1 MGSHHP
7 REPPS
12 TRFSPLNETAA
23 RIPLRGTAG
32 CERRGPPGQPVIALA
47 MLLAAWTA
55 VRMTFIALDPESAR
69 AEPALAALSSQ
80 ASVQRPGQRMGSPSG
95 AGSGSGADDLRIA
108 LRAGPVSTPEGHA
121 TAIAA
126 LAGARSWFAVTAA
139 DFVEPAG
146 SLPSLP
152 RAVEPNRHASGMRLD
167 RWDGGASD
175 LGLALQGSARD
186 SAVPG
191 AAPAGH
197 NLAFPR
203 YAYRLDEALTDSRA
217 APAPAPGAVHV
228 LDPASAPASASA
240 KSAPRKPRWSA
251 DGWVLVRGGDSAP
264 ALAAGGASYGA
275 SQAGAVL
282 RYALAPS
289 SALRPQAYARVSAAL
304 GGTSHETET
313 ALGLMARPLRRLPLA
328 ILGEVR
334 LQNQRGALQARPV
347 VMAVTELAPFRGPL
361 GFDAEAY
368 GQAGWAGGQDA
379 TLFYDFAAT
388 FQRRVAKPLS
398 GVDLR
403 AGGGVW
409 SGGQRGAARLD
420 LGPRFELRT
429 MIGPPSR
436 RIGVRVGVDWRFRVA
451 GHAEPGSGPA
461 LTVAAGF

>member
-1 MGSHHP
+1 
-7 REPPS
+7 
-12 TRFSPLNETAA
+12 
-23 RIPLRGTAG
+23 
-32 CERRGPPGQPVIALA
+32 

-55 VRMTFIALDPESAR
+55 VRITFIALDPESAR
-69 AEPALAALSSQ
+69 AEPALAGLSSQ
-80 ASVQRPGQRMGSPSG
+80 ASVQRPGSPSS
-95 AGSGSGADDLRIA
+95 AGSGSGADDPRMA
-108 LRAGPVSTPEGHA
+108 LRAGPVSTPEHHA

-126 LAGARSWFAVTAA
+126 LAGARSWFAITAA
-139 DFVEPAG
+139 DFVEPAD
-146 SLPSLP
+146 SLPALP
-152 RAVEPNRHASGMRLD
+152 RAVGPNGHASGLRLD

-175 LGLALQGSARD
+175 PGLALRGTAGD

-191 AAPAGH
+191 APRADH
-197 NLAFPR
+197 HLAFPR
-203 YAYRLDEALTDSRA
+203 YAFRSSEALTDSRT
-217 APAPAPGAVHV
+217 APAPAPGAVRV
-228 LDPASAPASASA
+228 LDSASAPASIAASA
-240 KSAPRKPRWSA
+240 SGKSISGKPRWSA
-251 DGWVLVRGGDSAP
+251 DGWILVRGGDSAP

-282 RYALAPS
+282 RYALVPS
-289 SALRPQAYARVSAAL
+289 SPLRPQAYVRVSAAL

-328 ILGEVR
+328 VLGEVR

-347 VMAVTELAPFRGPL
+347 VMAVSELAPFRGPL

-398 GVDLR
+398 GLDLR

-451 GHAEPGSGPA
+451 GRAEPGSGPA